1 MYKKKILALLLSSIV
16 LITSA
21 CSKVAKKVENNI
33 SKEESKLTISNVD
46 LNDPNLDEKWKKEP
60 RYGKKLIIN
69 FDGGLCA
76 SSLGVAHAK
85 GYFAK
90 EGLDTEIIN
99 NPNPK
104 DAVATGKI
112 DVMVEHISTSLIP
125 SVNGMNITFTTAVN
139 TGCRTMFV
147 LKDSNIKNTKD
158 LEGKVVGVNG
168 GIGSGD
174 HNISIRF
181 FAKDG
186 VDQTKVK
193 FKPVENEAL
202 IQAMKNGEISAC
214 ILSDQY
220 AKQFIDRGIIRA
232 IRSITFD
239 DDFKNEP
246 CCVLILNKKFVEE
259 NPITSAKI
267 TRAHKQASKWLQ
279 EHKEE
284 AVDII
289 EANNWGSKDRDKDI
303 YFLKTYNFNVSDEQT
318 LKSLNDIIKDYK
330 KFKLIDNNKEAK
342 NILKNVWMPIKQ

>member
-1 MYKKKILALLLSSIV
+1 M
-16 LITSA
+16 
-21 CSKVAKKVENNI
+21 
-33 SKEESKLTISNVD
+33 
-46 LNDPNLDEKWKKEP
+46 
-60 RYGKKLIIN
+60 IIN

-186 VDQTKVK
+186 VDPVSYTHLTLPTKRIV
-193 FKPVENEAL
+193 
-202 IQAMKNGEISAC
+202 
-214 ILSDQY
+214 
-220 AKQFIDRGIIRA
+220 
-232 IRSITFD
+232 
-239 DDFKNEP
+239 
-246 CCVLILNKKFVEE
+246 
-259 NPITSAKI
+259 
-267 TRAHKQASKWLQ
+267 
-279 EHKEE
+279 
-284 AVDII
+284 
-289 EANNWGSKDRDKDI
+289 
-303 YFLKTYNFNVSDEQT
+303 
-318 LKSLNDIIKDYK
+318 
-330 KFKLIDNNKEAK
+330 
-342 NILKNVWMPIKQ
+342 